1 MHIPK
6 AILLHISSCHSVL
19 TQLEW
24 NSHMA
29 EPTHLNSGS
38 GHGRGGRSVRTDGT
52 TAIPEEKSA
61 TQRGSFV
68 SGIFNIG
75 ARARERERRPATERG
90 RENINFYAKRRV

>member
-1 MHIPK
+1 
-6 AILLHISSCHSVL
+6 
-19 TQLEW
+19 
-24 NSHMA
+24 MA

-38 GHGRGGRSVRTDGT
+38 GLGRGGRSVRTDGT

-75 ARARERERRPATERG
+75 ERAFLGGAFCSG
-90 RENINFYAKRRV
+90 KQI